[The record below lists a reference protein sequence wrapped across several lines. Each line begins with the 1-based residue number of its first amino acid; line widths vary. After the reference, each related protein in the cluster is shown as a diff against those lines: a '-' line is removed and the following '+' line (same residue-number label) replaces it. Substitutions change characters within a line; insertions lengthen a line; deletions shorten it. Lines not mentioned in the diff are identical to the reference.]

1 MTVTIRFLGA
11 AGTVTGSKYL
21 VEHGGQ
27 SLLLDCGLFQGF
39 KQLRVGNREPLP
51 VLPSDIGAVLLT
63 HAHLD
68 HSGYLPLLAKE
79 GFRGKVWATPAR
91 GTTPV
96 ARRAGFTVC
105 AGQRH
110 ALRPSHRNLLSPIS
124 CLHSQPC

>member
-1 MTVTIRFLGA
+1 MTATIRFLGA
-11 AGTVTGSKYL
+11 ADTVTGSKYL
-21 VEHGGQ
+21 VEPDGH
-27 SLLLDCGLFQGF
+27 SLHIDCGLFQGF
-39 KQLRVGNREPLP
+39 KQLRLRNREPLP
-51 VLPSDIGAVLLT
+51 VLPNKIGAVLLT

-68 HSGYLPLLAKE
+68 HSGHLPLLVNE
-79 GFRGKVWATPAR
+79 GFCGKVWTTPTR